1 MVIIRKNFIHDSAFL
16 HPFKA
21 RSTFMSKLT
30 SPMNKVKMLSRP
42 LEEPMNRRPL
52 NLLLPALLSGI
63 LLAGCQKSADQP
75 ATSGTPG
82 SSTDATQS
90 AQTQAPPAPVVPPA
104 PQPVV
109 VPARTAIPVVLD
121 QSISSKTAAAG
132 QSFSATLQ
140 APIAVDGV
148 VVIPKGAHATGEV
161 TDAKSAGRFKGG
173 ATLGITLTSVNV
185 RGTEYKIDTTDHDS
199 VSKGKGKRTA
209 AMVGGGGAGGL
220 LIGGLAGG
228 GKGALIGGLIGAG
241 AGTTGSAFSG
251 NRDITLPAE
260 TPVTFRLQQ
269 SITITPAP

>member
-1 MVIIRKNFIHDSAFL
+1 
-16 HPFKA
+16 
-21 RSTFMSKLT
+21 
-30 SPMNKVKMLSRP
+30 
-42 LEEPMNRRPL
+42 MNRRPL
-52 NLLLPALLSGI
+52 NLLITAVLSGF
-63 LLAGCQKSADQP
+63 LLVGCQKSADQP
-75 ATSGTPG
+75 ATSSAPG
-82 SSTDATQS
+82 SGTDSTQS
-90 AQTQAPPAPVVPPA
+90 APPVVPPA

-148 VVIPKGAHATGEV
+148 IVIPKGAHATGEV

-173 ATLGITLTSVNV
+173 ATLGITLTSINV
-185 RGTEYKIDTTDHDS
+185 RGTEYKIDTTDRES

-241 AGTTGSAFSG
+241 AGTAGSAFTG

-269 SITITPAP
+269 PITITPAP

>member
-1 MVIIRKNFIHDSAFL
+1 
-16 HPFKA
+16 
-21 RSTFMSKLT
+21 MSKLT
-30 SPMNKVKMLSRP
+30 SPWNKVKMLSSR

-75 ATSGTPG
+75 ATSSTPG

-90 AQTQAPPAPVVPPA
+90 AQAPPAPVVPPA
-104 PQPVV
+104 PPPIV

-173 ATLGITLTSVNV
+173 ATLGITLTSINV
-185 RGTEYKIDTTDHDS
+185 RGTEYKIDTSDHDTA
-199 VSKGKGKRTA
+199 SKGKGKRTA

-241 AGTTGSAFSG
+241 AGTAGSAFTG

-269 SITITPAP
+269 PITITPAP